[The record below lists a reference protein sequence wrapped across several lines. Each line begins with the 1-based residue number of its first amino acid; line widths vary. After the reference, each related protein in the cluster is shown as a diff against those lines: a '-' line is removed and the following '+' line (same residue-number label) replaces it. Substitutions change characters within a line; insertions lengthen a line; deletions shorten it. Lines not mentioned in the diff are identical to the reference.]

1 MDVSMLQVE
10 NLCLRAGEFELRD
23 VSVNVGP
30 QEYFVL
36 MGPTGSGK
44 SLFVKCVCGL
54 IRPTAGKICIEDKE
68 ITFLEPRFRRIGYVP
83 QDGALFPHM
92 DVAKNVTFSLRV
104 RGLSQAK
111 ALKQLEPLIETLSL
125 QPLLERST
133 MNLSGGERQKVALAR
148 ALAGK
153 PKLLILDEPVSALDQ
168 PTQREVCGELR
179 RVQRQ
184 LGIPIVHICHNV
196 VEARYVSDCVG
207 VLVQGRLVQTGP
219 LDDLISKPTNDAVE
233 RLLKT

>member
-1 MDVSMLQVE
+1 MLQVE

-23 VSVNVGP
+23 VSVNVGRE
-30 QEYFVL
+30 EYFVL

-44 SLFVKCVCGL
+44 SLFVKCLCGL
-54 IRPTAGKICIEDKE
+54 IRPTAGTIRIEGKD
-68 ITFLEPRFRRIGYVP
+68 ITSLEPRFRSIGYVP

-92 DVAKNVTFSLRV
+92 TVAKNVTFSLRV
-104 RGLSQAK
+104 RGLSQVK
-111 ALKQLEPLIETLSL
+111 ALRQIEPLIETLSL
-125 QPLLERST
+125 RPLLERST
-133 MNLSGGERQKVALAR
+133 LNLSGGERQKVALAR

-168 PTQREVCGELR
+168 PTQREICGELR

-184 LGIPIVHICHNV
+184 LGIPIIHICHNV

-207 VLVQGRLVQTGP
+207 VLVQGQLVQTGP
-219 LDDLISKPTNDAVE
+219 LDDLISKPTNEAVE